1 MLSACNYSMK
11 TISLARRTLPT
22 LGAIPTTTSTRGYST
37 ARHGYQPGEA
47 RPERS
52 ILITG
57 ALGQLGMEIAAKLRS
72 MYGSGSV
79 LVTDIRKASDDV
91 YNAGPYRYL
100 DVLDQKRMEKIVVE
114 HNVDSIVHLSC
125 LLSAIGEKQVD
136 KALMVNNGG
145 TENVL
150 AVAKQ
155 HGLSVFCPS
164 TIGAFGSST
173 PMDNTPNV
181 TIMRPSTIY
190 GVTKV
195 YMELLGEYYNTRYG
209 VDFRSLRLPGVIS
222 ADTIPGGGTT
232 DYAVD
237 IYRHAIQ
244 HPKTPFSCYL
254 RPDSALP
261 MMMIGDCVNGIVSC
275 MEANDADLTQRVYN
289 LGACSFTPEMV
300 TASIQ
305 KRIPSFQIEYN
316 VDERQRIA
324 DSWPYRGECLYP
336 QRKLYTVQQST
347 RTHTHTSTRTQ
358 TNSACPHM
366 LASVRS
372 IGPPI

>member
-1 MLSACNYSMK
+1 MHLKNHQYYLPAKMDSCSARLSLGLTAKRQACSYSVGWM
-11 TISLARRTLPT
+11 RTKHP
-22 LGAIPTTTSTRGYST
+22 RV
-37 ARHGYQPGEA
+37 
-47 RPERS
+47 
-52 ILITG
+52 
-57 ALGQLGMEIAAKLRS
+57 LRAH
-72 MYGSGSV
+72 SV
-79 LVTDIRKASDDV
+79 A
-91 YNAGPYRYL
+91 
-100 DVLDQKRMEKIVVE
+100 DQRW
-114 HNVDSIVHLSC
+114 
-125 LLSAIGEKQVD
+125 
-136 KALMVNNGG
+136 
-145 TENVL
+145 
-150 AVAKQ
+150 
-155 HGLSVFCPS
+155 
-164 TIGAFGSST
+164 
-173 PMDNTPNV
+173 NTQ
-181 TIMRPSTIY
+181 
-190 GVTKV
+190 V

-324 DSWPYRGECLYP
+324 DSWPNSLDDSRAREDWGWA
-336 QRKLYTVQQST
+336 
-347 RTHTHTSTRTQ
+347 HTMDLDDITD
-358 TNSACPHM
+358 HM
-366 LASVRS
+366 LDRLQETLS
-372 IGPPI
+372 PKH